1 MQTEIEAILVEDED
15 DAVSTARSALLLWG
29 FGLAIILGNLV
40 LNPLWEGLWYAK
52 LWLPVVYI
60 GALVVL
66 LVSKY
71 NRRTE
76 HGKVVFEQGWIR
88 LIPKAG
94 DREAFRLAE
103 LEGLSVDPGKPGF
116 FRNPFVKGS
125 IGHVRFNQ
133 SGTERHIMFR
143 LRKWEHEAVLR
154 SLLYPSE

>member
-29 FGLAIILGNLV
+29 FGLAIIMGNLL
-40 LNPLWEGLWYAK
+40 LNPLWEGPWYAK
-52 LWLPVVYI
+52 LWLPAVYV

-76 HGKVVFEQGWIR
+76 HGKVVFELGWIR
-88 LIPKAG
+88 LIPKG
-94 DREAFRLAE
+94 GEREAFRVTE
-103 LEGLSVDPGKPGF
+103 LEGLHVDPGKPGF

-125 IGHVRFNQ
+125 IGHLRFNH
-133 SGTERHIMFR
+133 SGIERHIMFR
-143 LRKWEHEAVLR
+143 LRKWEHEPILR
-154 SLLYPSE
+154 SLLKC